1 MPTVASCLKISLS
14 LKEWNL
20 SLLSPFASNVLNQ
33 DIHQIYVE
41 TQEPAL
47 FVGGSITLCSM
58 VCLHKI
64 LVPQWSLAM

>member
-1 MPTVASCLKISLS
+1 MPMVASYLRTRLS
-14 LKEWNL
+14 PKGWNL
-20 SLLSPFASNVLNQ
+20 SLLIPFALNVLNQ
-33 DIHQIYVE
+33 GIHQIYVE

-47 FVGGSITLCSM
+47 FVGGSITPCSM